1 MSKLSYVLLMIVA
14 LFVVNSTEA
23 KKKKYPNGDYYEG
36 KWKKKSPHG
45 FGTMTYANG
54 DVYSGNWV
62 YGSREGQG
70 TMTYKESLYEEYS
83 GEWKADKPEGLGKLT
98 FLDGSVYEG
107 CFVAGLYQGQGKM
120 TYKNGDVYEGNW
132 ENGKISGTGKL
143 TYSTGDKFVGVFTEY
158 GRTGKLSK
166 NSGEWYEGEWKNG
179 KFINGRCSINNGDVK
194 YAGEIKNGK
203 YYNGKGNLDIDGERF
218 DGTWTNGNF
227 KGTSVLN
234 GIKFVGDVTSDGRM
248 SGKVYYSNQDLTN
261 PASLNPI
268 IVQSYTEMLRHTK
281 RTKGIEPKVGV
292 NLIFE
297 GHNLV
302 FEGNVVKCSWPL
314 NKTKEA
320 EIYVPSGKGVLSF
333 VGNDGSV
340 NTISGY
346 WQKGV
351 LSALD
356 SGTVYVDKTPYSLFI
371 YEGKKLKVVDEYID
385 FSISM
390 KFDEMPSSVLGLA
403 DKIAANADKIEEEN
417 NLTAN
422 AGKIEKKNNLYETK
436 FKDKAFIF
444 VGTYDQVEP
453 EASMFFNVRAI
464 DVMFAI
470 VPDNGERLLNVQ
482 MALVNPKRLG
492 RKEDRPTMLALF
504 TMAKNLIKKDF
515 YTYVVKDGYL
525 SFNGKKYKLL
535 NNYTALYDEDKGLTY
550 KLMTLPQL
558 KKLFARFT
566 QQ

>member
-1 MSKLSYVLLMIVA
+1 MNKLSYVLLIIVA

-62 YGSREGQG
+62 YGS
-70 TMTYKESLYEEYS
+70 K
-83 GEWKADKPEGLGKLT
+83 K
-98 FLDGSVYEG
+98 
-107 CFVAGLYQGQGKM
+107 GQGKM

-132 ENGKISGTGKL
+132 ENGKISGTGTL

-166 NSGEWYEGEWKNG
+166 NSGEWYEGEWKSG

-194 YAGEIKNGK
+194 YEGEINNGK

-234 GIKFVGDVTSDGRM
+234 GVKFVGDVTSDGRM

-261 PASLNPI
+261 PASLKPI
-268 IVQSYTEMLRHTK
+268 VGQYKEVFRHTK
-281 RTKGIEPKVGV
+281 QTKGIEPKIGV

-297 GHNLV
+297 G
-302 FEGNVVKCSWPL
+302 NVVKCLWPL

-333 VGNDGSV
+333 VGNDDSV

-371 YEGKKLKVVDEYID
+371 YGKKLKVVDEYID
-385 FSISM
+385 FSIST
-390 KFDEMPSSVLGLA
+390 KFDEMPSSVLGFA
-403 DKIAANADKIEEEN
+403 AKIAANADKIEEEN

-422 AGKIEKKNNLYETK
+422 ADKIEKKNNLYETK

-492 RKEDRPTMLALF
+492 RNEDRPTMLALF